1 VERGT
6 NRWQEGWDGDPG
18 GGSDRSAA
26 LLRAAALFLGV
37 PLLLGLLEAAQLYVR
52 NGMDARPIPVS
63 QALLL
68 TLPRWLL
75 LGALAPAVAALAV
88 RVPIGHG
95 RRLRAIAIHLAAG
108 AMFALVHLAACVV
121 VYGFLI
127 EGIPNRFPARL
138 SRLLTVYLAG
148 DLLVYGALVG
158 AVTAFRESRAARQRA
173 LAASRLEAQFAA
185 ARLDALR
192 SQLNPHFLFNALNV
206 TSVMAMK
213 GEREAAVRMLG
224 ALADLLRVALDPQLP
239 HEVPLSAELAIADGY
254 IAIQTARFP
263 DRLTVRKEI
272 ARETL
277 DALVPSMLLQPLL
290 ENAIQHGIAARPGP
304 GVVSIRAWREEMSL
318 QLEVRD
324 TGPGFG
330 SDPVAPGTSGTS
342 RVGATGGIG
351 LNNTRARLH
360 HLYGESQRLET
371 GNGDG
376 KVGGAFVRVT
386 IPWRAAPAL
395 PQAQVA
401 P

>member
-1 VERGT
+1 
-6 NRWQEGWDGDPG
+6 
-18 GGSDRSAA
+18 
-26 LLRAAALFLGV
+26 LLRAGALFLGV

-108 AMFALVHLAACVV
+108 AIFALVHLAACVV

-158 AVTAFRESRAARQRA
+158 VVTAFRESRAARQRA

-192 SQLNPHFLFNALNV
+192 AQLNPHFLFNALNV

-272 ARETL
+272 AGETL

-290 ENAIQHGIAARPGP
+290 ENAIQHGVAARPGP
-304 GVVSIRAWREEMSL
+304 GVVSIRTWREEMSL

-330 SDPVAPGTSGTS
+330 SEPAAPGTSGTS
-342 RVGATGGIG
+342 RIGATGIG

-371 GNGDG
+371 GNGPD
-376 KVGGAFVRVT
+376 GGAFVRAT
-386 IPWRAAPAL
+386 IPWRAAPAF

>member
-1 VERGT
+1 
-6 NRWQEGWDGDPG
+6 
-18 GGSDRSAA
+18 
-26 LLRAAALFLGV
+26 
-37 PLLLGLLEAAQLYVR
+37 
-52 NGMDARPIPVS
+52 MDARPIPVS

-108 AMFALVHLAACVV
+108 AMFAFVHLAACVV

-158 AVTAFRESRAARQRA
+158 VVTAFREWRAARQRA

-185 ARLDALR
+185 AHLDALR
-192 SQLNPHFLFNALNV
+192 AQLNPHFLFNALNV

-304 GVVSIRAWREEMSL
+304 GVVSIRTWREEMSL
-318 QLEVRD
+318 KLEDRD

-330 SDPVAPGTSGTS
+330 SDPAVSGTSGTS
-342 RVGATGGIG
+342 RIGATGGIG

-376 KVGGAFVRVT
+376 NVGGAFVLVT
-386 IPWRAAPAL
+386 IPWRAAPAI

>member
-1 VERGT
+1 
-6 NRWQEGWDGDPG
+6 
-18 GGSDRSAA
+18 
-26 LLRAAALFLGV
+26 
-37 PLLLGLLEAAQLYVR
+37 
-52 NGMDARPIPVS
+52 
-63 QALLL
+63 
-68 TLPRWLL
+68 
-75 LGALAPAVAALAV
+75 
-88 RVPIGHG
+88 
-95 RRLRAIAIHLAAG
+95 
-108 AMFALVHLAACVV
+108 
-121 VYGFLI
+121 
-127 EGIPNRFPARL
+127 
-138 SRLLTVYLAG
+138 
-148 DLLVYGALVG
+148 
-158 AVTAFRESRAARQRA
+158 
-173 LAASRLEAQFAA
+173 
-185 ARLDALR
+185 
-192 SQLNPHFLFNALNV
+192 
-206 TSVMAMK
+206 
-213 GEREAAVRMLG
+213 
-224 ALADLLRVALDPQLP
+224 
-239 HEVPLSAELAIADGY
+239 
-254 IAIQTARFP
+254 
-263 DRLTVRKEI
+263 
-272 ARETL
+272 
-277 DALVPSMLLQPLL
+277 MLLQPLL